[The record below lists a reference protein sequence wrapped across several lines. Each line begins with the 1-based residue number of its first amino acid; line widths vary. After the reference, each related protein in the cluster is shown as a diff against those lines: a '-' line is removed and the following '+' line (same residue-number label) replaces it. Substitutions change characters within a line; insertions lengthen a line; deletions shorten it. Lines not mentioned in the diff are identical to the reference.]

1 MRISDNGIALIKAH
15 EGLRLRAYDDLQP
28 HVDLTQ
34 ASHIEGTVT
43 IGYGHTKT
51 AEVGMVISLGEAER
65 LLRDDVRHIETGLNK
80 LIAECKVE
88 SLGQYQYDALISF
101 AYNVGLKALANST
114 LWAKLL
120 LGRYAEA
127 AEEFLWWRYSKG
139 RELDGL
145 LKRRMD
151 ERSMFLG
158 FKPERT
164 T

>member
-28 HVDLTQ
+28 HVSLTQ
-34 ASHIEGTVT
+34 WSDIEGTVT

-51 AEVGMVISLGEAER
+51 ADVGMVISRCEAER

-88 SLGQYQYDALISF
+88 GLGQHQYDALISF
-101 AYNVGLKALANST
+101 AYNVGLKALADST

-120 LGRYAEA
+120 LGRYSEV
-127 AEEFLWWRYSKG
+127 AEEFLRWRYSKG
-139 RELDGL
+139 SELPGL
-145 LKRRMD
+145 VKRRMD

-158 FKPERT
+158 FKPARM
-164 T
+164 

>member
-15 EGLRLRAYDDLQP
+15 EGLRLRSYDDLQP
-28 HVDLTQ
+28 HVNLTQ
-34 ASHIEGTVT
+34 ASPIEGTVT

-51 AEVGMVISLGEAER
+51 AEVGMVISPGEAER
-65 LLRDDVRHIETGLNK
+65 LLRDDVRHFEAGLNK
-80 LIAECKVE
+80 LIAECQVE
-88 SLGQYQYDALISF
+88 SLGQHQYDALISF
-101 AYNVGLKALANST
+101 AYNVGLKALADST

-127 AEEFLWWRYSKG
+127 AEEFLRWRYSKG
-139 RELDGL
+139 RELPGL
-145 LKRRMD
+145 VKRRMD

-164 T
+164 A

>member
-1 MRISDNGIALIKAH
+1 MRTSDNGIALIRAH

-34 ASHIEGTVT
+34 ASDIKGTVT

-51 AEVGMVISLGEAER
+51 ADVGMVISLGEAER
-65 LLRDDVRHIETGLNK
+65 LLRDDLRHFETGLNK
-80 LIAECKVE
+80 LIAECRVE
-88 SLGQYQYDALISF
+88 GLCQHQYDALISF
-101 AYNVGLKALANST
+101 AYNVGLKALADST

-127 AEEFLWWRYSKG
+127 AEEFLRWRYSKG
-139 RELDGL
+139 RELPGL
-145 LKRRMD
+145 VKRRMD
-151 ERSMFLG
+151 ERSLFLG

>member
-15 EGLRLRAYDDLQP
+15 EGLRLHAYDDLRP
-28 HVDLTQ
+28 HGVLTQ

-51 AEVGMVISLGEAER
+51 AEVGMVISRGEAEL
-65 LLRDDVRHIETGLNK
+65 LLRDDVRHFETGLNK

-88 SLGQYQYDALISF
+88 SLGQHQYDALISF
-101 AYNVGLKALANST
+101 AYNVGLNALVDST

-120 LGRYAEA
+120 QGRYSEA
-127 AEEFLWWRYSKG
+127 AEEFLRWRYSKG
-139 RELDGL
+139 RELPGL
-145 LKRRMD
+145 VKRRMD

>member
-1 MRISDNGIALIKAH
+1 MRTSDNGIALIRAH

-34 ASHIEGTVT
+34 ASDIKGTVT

-51 AEVGMVISLGEAER
+51 ADVGMVISLGEAER
-65 LLRDDVRHIETGLNK
+65 LLRDDLRHFETGLNK
-80 LIAECKVE
+80 LIAECRVE
-88 SLGQYQYDALISF
+88 GLCQHQYDALISF
-101 AYNVGLKALANST
+101 AYNVGLKALADST

-127 AEEFLWWRYSKG
+127 AEEFLRWRYSKG
-139 RELDGL
+139 RELPGL
-145 LKRRMD
+145 VKRRMD